1 MLNKP
6 KILSIHNQY
15 PTPVA
20 KKYGLYGGVGYYRQ
34 IMPAKHMP
42 KFTFIHAGKQ
52 LLDVTPET
60 MEQTVGELVRNSD
73 LVYTKHLD
81 NPYAVYTLLGA
92 CDYYKKPL
100 IVDFDD
106 NVFTTDGLSP
116 NGYVYP
122 EGQARHY
129 LETLLQSATAITVS
143 SKSLVPVYEKYT
155 KVHVLPN
162 AVDMGDWT
170 WAKRS
175 HERFTVGWAGSASH
189 AKDHSVLESV
199 YPEVAERN
207 PDVVF
212 SFVGHMLP
220 EHIQS
225 VKGLKRKNWE
235 IRPGISWWEGNPENN
250 MTYPR
255 LLAEN
260 GYDVGL
266 APLIESQ
273 FNASRSLAKW
283 FEYTM
288 TGIPTIASEWGPYLD
303 LRDGQDA
310 YLVKTQSG
318 WVEAIDHLI
327 KNKNDRERLVAT
339 ARQRIID
346 EYSIAKIVPA
356 WDKVFTSYLGAGFS
370 V

>member
-1 MLNKP
+1 MLPKP
-6 KILSIHNQY
+6 KILTIHNQY

-34 IMPAKHMP
+34 IMPAKHLP
-42 KFTFIHAGKQ
+42 NFTFIHAGKQ
-52 LLDVTPET
+52 LLDITPDK
-60 MEQTVGELVRNSD
+60 MEETVGNLVKD
-73 LVYTKHLD
+73 CDIVYTKHLD

-92 CDYYKKPL
+92 CDYYNKPL

-106 NVFTTDGLSP
+106 HVFTTDGLSP
-116 NGYVYP
+116 DGYTYP

-129 LETLLQSATAITVS
+129 LETLLKSATAITVS
-143 SKSLVPVYEKYT
+143 TPNLVPVYEQYA
-155 KVHVLPN
+155 KVHVIPN
-162 AVDMGDWT
+162 AVDPADWR
-170 WAKRS
+170 WEKRS
-175 HERFTVGWAGSASH
+175 RGFTIIGWAGSASH
-189 AKDHSVLESV
+189 AKDHPLLEPV
-199 YPEVAERN
+199 YPEVVERN
-207 PDVVF
+207 PDAVF

-220 EHIQS
+220 RQI
-225 VKGLKRKNWE
+225 KGLEKKNFE
-235 IRPGISWWEGNPENN
+235 IRNGISWWEGNPEND

-255 LLAEN
+255 LLAEG
-260 GYDVGL
+260 GYDIGL

-273 FNASRSLAKW
+273 FNACRSLAKW

-288 TGIPTIASEWGPYLD
+288 TGIPTVCSEWGPYLD

-310 YLVKTQSG
+310 YIVKTQNG

-327 KNKNDRERLVAT
+327 KNKHDRDRLVAT
-339 ARQRIID
+339 ARQRIADDYTID
-346 EYSIAKIVPA
+346 KIVPA